1 MLSQRESFLYKG
13 GGSISQVFIPKRIPR
28 LDSVPF
34 FFGGDGIILQNS
46 LMKGV
51 EKSFMHIICSRYSRW
66 SGGQLLQVRIP
77 LFPRQVSSSS

>member
-13 GGSISQVFIPKRIPR
+13 GRSISQVLYRRESRDWIRFHC
-28 LDSVPF
+28 

-51 EKSFMHIICSRYSRW
+51 EKNFMHIICSRFIA
-66 SGGQLLQVRIP
+66 GGQLLQVRIP
-77 LFPRQVSSSS
+77 DTFFFSRRCSS